1 MEIVNWFI
9 DCILLVVHVF
19 FSFVPRLAG
28 LTVLA
33 AAMGAAML
41 WVFGRTSN
49 QERMKQVK
57 RRVQAGLLELRIF
70 VDEPAISLRAQRGLI
85 AANLN
90 YLVLALRPALWMTVP
105 IALLVIHLEAF
116 YGRAPLPLGEPALV
130 TMRMTA
136 DWIPSAPPPVLI
148 TPSNVAILG
157 APVRVEAAREVS
169 WRILPH
175 SPVSAPPPVLITPSN
190 VAILGAPVR
199 VEAAREVSW
208 RILPHSPV
216 SDRLIFR
223 YNGQEV
229 AKWME
234 AGDRQRYVTGRR
246 VRSGWETLLSPG
258 ESRMRS
264 DFAEWIEIRYPA
276 ADLRIFGLHVNWLAW
291 FVIVSMVAALLLKKR
306 FGVVI

>member
-175 SPVSAPPPVLITPSN
+175 SPVS
-190 VAILGAPVR
+190 
-199 VEAAREVSW
+199 
-208 RILPHSPV
+208 
-216 SDRLIFR
+216 DRLIFR